1 MAMATGVTI
10 CSNALL
16 MLGAQTINDFADQ
29 NNLDR
34 AKLCANLYP
43 SQRDSVLR
51 AHPWNCCIKRI
62 VLAPLAQAP
71 AFGYSAAFQLPA
83 DCLRVLGVGTGGQQ
97 IDYLVES
104 RTILAD
110 TMVLE
115 LRYVFANEVEATW
128 DSHLVDLMTAK
139 MAAVL
144 AYPVTQS
151 TSERDSRNADFQQL
165 LRQSKAVD
173 GQEDPPQTL
182 GNEHLLASRFG
193 NGWGIG

>member
-1 MAMATGVTI
+1 MAMATGVSI

-16 MLGAQTINDFADQ
+16 MLGAQTINDFQDQ
-29 NNLDR
+29 QNLDR

-43 SQRDSVLR
+43 SQRDSILR

-62 VLAPLAQAP
+62 VLAPLAEAP
-71 AFGYSAAFQLPA
+71 AFGYSNAFELPA
-83 DCLRVLGVGTGGQQ
+83 DCLRVLEVGTGGCQ

-104 RTILAD
+104 QTIQAD
-110 TMVLE
+110 TTVLE
-115 LRYVFANEVEATW
+115 LRYVFRNESESTW
-128 DSHLVDLMTAK
+128 DTHLIDLMTAK

-151 TSERDSRNADFQQL
+151 TSERDSRAAEFRELMKQA
-165 LRQSKAVD
+165 KAAD

-182 GNEHLLASRFG
+182 GDERLLRSRFG
-193 NGWGIG
+193 NGWGVV